1 MLYLLWHTS
10 KWAKRDEEKKYT
22 KRMLKCFRRAMLRT
36 HGKRWVVGMEK
47 GWKISGNL
55 RNKKPQRMLTMKRIK
70 FDMFAHSFIRSLFR
84 HVFVFVCVSVACASK
99 LSYLLDIRLCAL
111 WFASHWMSLSVQH
124 STFTFCVIFPV
135 LGYFPHPVSCHTL
148 CRSLVSLLSQR
159 HVNLSNVL

>member
-111 WFASHWMSLSVQH
+111 WFALNESFSSAQHIHILCDFSCSWLFSSSCFVSYSV
-124 STFTFCVIFPV
+124 SVVGKLVI
-135 LGYFPHPVSCHTL
+135 SKA
-148 CRSLVSLLSQR
+148 R
-159 HVNLSNVL
+159 